1 MGGFGSGRT
10 AGMGYD
16 TVESCRSID
25 MNRLHQ
31 EGCLSPAWQG
41 GWQWSCNGECVYF
54 ITMRMEYECLVLS
67 YRMCIDSGD
76 WEHITERVSIV
87 RAPCRL
93 GGSWPY
99 FLCPG
104 VGSDIACKRRV
115 TKLYGASRYFL
126 CRHCYCLVY
135 ASQGEGALERALR
148 RANKIRMRLGGDP
161 DMEAPYPDRPRGM
174 WRRTYERL
182 LDGLTDAEEA
192 ANEFH
197 AVRAERLLDWLT
209 RHA

>member
-1 MGGFGSGRT
+1 MGGFGSGRS
-10 AGMGYD
+10 AGMTCD
-16 TVESCRSID
+16 TVESCWSID
-25 MNRLHQ
+25 VNRLQ
-31 EGCLSPAWQG
+31 REGYLSPGWQG
-41 GWQWSCNGECVYF
+41 DWQWTQDGERVAW
-54 ITMRMEYECLVLS
+54 ITMHMELERLVLS

-87 RAPCRL
+87 RAPCRF
-93 GGSWPY
+93 GGSRPY

-148 RANKIRMRLGGDP
+148 RVNKIRMRLGGDP

-174 WRRTYERL
+174 WRRT
-182 LDGLTDAEEA
+182 
-192 ANEFH
+192 
-197 AVRAERLLDWLT
+197 
-209 RHA
+209 